1 MTQVLDSHPDLAAR
15 FALEAEPLLDA
26 LSRRAHRL
34 AFNHA
39 EAEELLQDRTLHA
52 FSGFRT
58 FEPGTNFRAWVFRI
72 LHNRWCSTYRS
83 RQRRPNEVLTQ
94 FADWETTSFPS
105 MRPRRNFD
113 SVTPSLDL
121 LHGWLARGPGAVHPS
136 GAFRRPGWFAP
147 LSIALRRAHPTNS
160 ASTIRPADRRA
171 AVPILISGTGPDDA
185 AVVLTQRAAGLRD
198 HPGEIVF
205 HVALQNWEMRVSSPR
220 RGGRRL
226 GAPWISPPWPE
237 SATASTP
244 HRVTDM
250 TEMAVRR
257 GPGLSVRFKLTLS

>member
-136 GAFRRPGWFAP
+136 GAFRRPGWFAS
-147 LSIALRRAHPTNS
+147 LSIALRRAHP
-160 ASTIRPADRRA
+160 
-171 AVPILISGTGPDDA
+171 
-185 AVVLTQRAAGLRD
+185 
-198 HPGEIVF
+198 HK
-205 HVALQNWEMRVSSPR
+205 
-220 RGGRRL
+220 
-226 GAPWISPPWPE
+226 
-237 SATASTP
+237 
-244 HRVTDM
+244 
-250 TEMAVRR
+250 
-257 GPGLSVRFKLTLS
+257 LSIND

>member
-121 LHGWLARGPGAVHPS
+121 LHGWLARGPGAVHS

-147 LSIALRRAHPTNS
+147 LSIALRRAHP
-160 ASTIRPADRRA
+160 
-171 AVPILISGTGPDDA
+171 
-185 AVVLTQRAAGLRD
+185 
-198 HPGEIVF
+198 HK
-205 HVALQNWEMRVSSPR
+205 
-220 RGGRRL
+220 
-226 GAPWISPPWPE
+226 
-237 SATASTP
+237 
-244 HRVTDM
+244 
-250 TEMAVRR
+250 
-257 GPGLSVRFKLTLS
+257 LSIND